1 MNSTENFAGHAAQNA
16 GGASRK
22 NLVIGGSLI
31 ALAAASLAGGG
42 AWMLRGASA
51 PSAPVAVSGKPATNG
66 AAATSTAAP
75 LLAAAA
81 DGNDTT
87 KPAPNPANTAAAP
100 NGKATP
106 SPQRSAQARSNT
118 GRSAG
123 ASETPLG
130 TQPAVE
136 RRAAICT
143 ICGVV
148 ESVDTVQKKG
158 EGTGLGAVAGGVL
171 GGVVGHQIGGG
182 KGKDAMTVIGAVGGG
197 LAGHEVEKRQ
207 RATTSYRVK
216 VRMEDGTTRTLE
228 QAQSIAVGTRV
239 SVDGQRLR
247 ARGDAPDAASTQP
260 RSVQASTRGVPG

>member
-1 MNSTENFAGHAAQNA
+1 MNSPENFTGHAAQTSA
-16 GGASRK
+16 GASRK

-51 PSAPVAVSGKPATNG
+51 PSAPLAVSGKPSTNG
-66 AAATSTAAP
+66 AAANTSAAP
-75 LLAAAA
+75 LLSAAAESSDA
-81 DGNDTT
+81 NAT
-87 KPAPNPANTAAAP
+87 KPAADTAAAP
-100 NGKATP
+100 KGKAAP
-106 SPQRSAQARSNT
+106 SPQRSAPAHTNT

-123 ASETPLG
+123 VSETPLA

-143 ICGVV
+143 VCGVV
-148 ESVDTVQKKG
+148 ESVDAVQKKG

-171 GGVVGHQIGGG
+171 GGVVGHQMGGG
-182 KGKDAMTVIGAVGGG
+182 KGRDAMTVLGAVGGG
-197 LAGHEVEKRQ
+197 LAGNEVEKRQ

-247 ARGDAPDAASTQP
+247 ARGDAPESTSTQP
-260 RSVQASTRGVPG
+260 RSVQASSRGVPG